1 MGRFLSL
8 EEHVA
13 DSEVREWAE
22 ALEKRLG
29 LQSFD
34 AWLSTSGGRADLH
47 VQSLIVPAARRKEGI
62 GTRAMEA
69 VCDFADERGLRATL
83 SPGIHD
89 AGSTTSRS
97 RLVRFYK
104 RFGFVENRGRHS
116 DLALSAGMYR
126 EPIHRKR

>member
-1 MGRFLSL
+1 MGRFLLL
-8 EEHVA
+8 EEHAA
-13 DSEVREWAE
+13 DSEVREWAD

-34 AWLSTSGGRADLH
+34 AWMSKTDLH
-47 VQSLIVPAARRKEGI
+47 IQSLIVPAARRKEGI

-69 VCDFADERGLRATL
+69 VCDFADEHGLRATL

-104 RFGFVENRGRHS
+104 RFGFVENRGRRS
-116 DLALSAGMYR
+116 DLSLSAGMYR
-126 EPIHRKR
+126 EPIHRK